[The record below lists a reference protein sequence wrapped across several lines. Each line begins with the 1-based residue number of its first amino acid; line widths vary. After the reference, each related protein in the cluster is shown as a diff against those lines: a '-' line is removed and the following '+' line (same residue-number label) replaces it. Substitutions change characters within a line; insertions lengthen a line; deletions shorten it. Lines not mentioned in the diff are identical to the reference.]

1 MRLYACVSLCAIG
14 DAVSLYPTTLAL
26 APTPRERKV
35 SKKYLCICCGDPP
48 PHFVVDTA
56 LERMEDH
63 EVAMR
68 VVPSG
73 RETSQSKP
81 SKTLFVTV
89 AR

>member
-1 MRLYACVSLCAIG
+1 M
-14 DAVSLYPTTLAL
+14 
-26 APTPRERKV
+26 

-73 RETSQSKP
+73 WETSQSKP